1 MITPF
6 RAPSFRRSI
15 PVAAAL
21 LVATG
26 CTGFG
31 DTASDAAAAKPVP
44 PPVTTAPAA
53 PTPPPAKPKGAADPA
68 LRAFYEQ
75 KISWKAC
82 EDDPATSKKN
92 ESEFRCGTFK
102 VPLDYTAPDG
112 KSLDIAV
119 MRHPAAKPDQRIG
132 SLVLNP
138 GGPGGSGQDFVKY
151 GFAEFDGVLHDRY
164 DILGFDPRGVAAGSP
179 VRCLDDKARDERNAQ
194 DSPHDP
200 VERKAHGERSGKAF
214 SAACQ
219 DKSGDLL
226 PFVGTRNAA
235 RDMDVLRGAVGDDKL
250 DYLGVS
256 YGTYLGSLYAEE
268 FPDRV
273 GRLVLDAVVDPAAD
287 KLDAAVDQ
295 TIGFERSFRAFA
307 ADCAAR
313 KGCPL
318 GGDPDRAAEIGADFL
333 DKLQDN
339 PLRTAS
345 EGRRLTSSLGWAGAK
360 SLLYGDKETSWKYLR
375 EALTVAMI
383 GKDGSALLF
392 YADRYLG
399 RDDKGHYD
407 NGSDSRAAIRCADGA
422 APAPSPE
429 AVQRVLAKLKA
440 DAPLFSKDTVASD
453 IEGPGCEFWP
463 YQTPEKPHVI
473 RAEGAAPILVV
484 GTTGD
489 PATPYAAS
497 EKLAKDLA
505 HGTLL
510 TLEGEGH
517 GAFGRSKC
525 VDANIIAYLVDGSLP
540 AAGTR
545 CTDGK

>member
-6 RAPSFRRSI
+6 QAASFRRSI
-15 PVAAAL
+15 PAAMAL
-21 LVATG
+21 LLAAG
-26 CTGFG
+26 CTGG
-31 DTASDAAAAKPVP
+31 SGGAASNAAGAKPVP
-44 PPVTTAPAA
+44 TQVTAVV
-53 PTPPPAKPKGAADPA
+53 TPPPAPPKPKGAADPA
-68 LRAFYEQ
+68 LRSFYEQ

-82 EDDPATSKKN
+82 KDDPKTKKKD
-92 ESEFRCGTFK
+92 ESEFRCATFK

-119 MRHPAAKPDQRIG
+119 MQHPAAKPDQRIG

-151 GFAEFDGVLHDRY
+151 AFGEFDGPLHDRY
-164 DILGFDPRGVAAGSP
+164 DILGFDPRGVADSAP
-179 VRCLDDKARDERNAQ
+179 VRCFDDKARDERNAR
-194 DSPHDP
+194 DSPRDP
-200 VERKAHGERSGKAF
+200 VERKADGERSSKEF

-219 DKSGDLL
+219 DRSGDLL

-250 DYLGVS
+250 NYLGVS
-256 YGTYLGSLYAEE
+256 YGTFLGSLYAEE
-268 FPDRV
+268 FPDRA
-273 GRLVLDAVVDPAAD
+273 GRLVLDAVVNPAAD
-287 KLDAAVDQ
+287 KLDASIDQ

-307 ADCAAR
+307 ADCVAR
-313 KGCPL
+313 AGCPL
-318 GGDPDRAAEIGADFL
+318 GGDPNKAAEIGANFL
-333 DKLQDN
+333 DKLQDQ
-339 PLRTAS
+339 PLRTAYD
-345 EGRRLTSSLGWAGAK
+345 GRKLTSRLGWSGTN
-360 SLLYGDKETSWKYLR
+360 SLLYGDKETAWKYLR
-375 EALTVAMI
+375 EALTLAMNN
-383 GKDGSALLF
+383 KDGSALLF
-392 YADRYLG
+392 YADNYMG
-399 RDDKGHYD
+399 RDEKGHYD
-407 NGSDSRAAIRCADGA
+407 NSADSRSAIRCADGA

-429 AVQRVLAKLKA
+429 RIEQVLAKLKA

-463 YQTPEKPHVI
+463 YKTPEKPHVI

-505 HGTLL
+505 HASLL
-510 TLEGEGH
+510 TLKGEGH

-525 VDANIIAYLVDGSLP
+525 VDAAVAAYIVEGKLP
-540 AAGTR
+540 AAGTQ